1 MRRIRAYIGLPASFY
16 PPRAAHIVKRDE
28 RKGEG
33 GMNKEQATEKRTPVR
48 AHSVTLENRSAVK
61 LTGVTD
67 VASFNEQEIVMT
79 SDSGEIALLGA
90 GLHISQLNLEEGKVT
105 VEGHIAAL
113 EYGDA
118 PSAKRGL
125 LGRVFR

>member
-1 MRRIRAYIGLPASFY
+1 
-16 PPRAAHIVKRDE
+16 
-28 RKGEG
+28 
-33 GMNKEQATEKRTPVR
+33 MNKEPEKRAPAR
-48 AHSVTLENRSAVK
+48 AHNITMENRSAAK
-61 LTGVTD
+61 LTGIVD

-79 SDSGEIALLGA
+79 SDSGEIALLGE

-118 PSAKRGL
+118 PSAKKGGL
-125 LGRVFR
+125 LSRMFR

>member
-1 MRRIRAYIGLPASFY
+1 
-16 PPRAAHIVKRDE
+16 
-28 RKGEG
+28 
-33 GMNKEQATEKRTPVR
+33 MNKEQTGEKHLPQR
-48 AHSVTLENRSAVK
+48 AHSVTVDNRSAVK

-79 SDSGEIALLGA
+79 SDAGEIALLGE

-105 VEGHIAAL
+105 GEGHVAAL

-118 PSAKRGL
+118 PSAKRGGL
-125 LGRVFR
+125 LSRMFR

>member
-1 MRRIRAYIGLPASFY
+1 
-16 PPRAAHIVKRDE
+16 
-28 RKGEG
+28 
-33 GMNKEQATEKRTPVR
+33 MNKEQATEKRVPAR
-48 AHSVTLENRSAVK
+48 AHSVTVENRSAVK

-113 EYGDA
+113 EYGYA

-125 LGRVFR
+125 LSRVFR

>member
-1 MRRIRAYIGLPASFY
+1 
-16 PPRAAHIVKRDE
+16 
-28 RKGEG
+28 
-33 GMNKEQATEKRTPVR
+33 MNKEQATEKRVPAR
-48 AHSVTLENRSAVK
+48 AHSVTVENRSAVK

-118 PSAKRGL
+118 PSAMRGL
-125 LGRVFR
+125 LSRVFR